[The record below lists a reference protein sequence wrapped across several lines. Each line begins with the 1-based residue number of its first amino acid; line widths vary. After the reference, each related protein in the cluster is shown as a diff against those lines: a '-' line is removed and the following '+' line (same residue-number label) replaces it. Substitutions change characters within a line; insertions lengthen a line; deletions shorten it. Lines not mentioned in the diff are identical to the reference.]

1 MLALDCAM
9 EKCDSFWQWGNARK
23 TFSFGKIGSAGSG
36 SCPVRDETSSVVGGS
51 CLNMLNEGG
60 LLKKRKC
67 MGPAF
72 VLRSHIISEGNVSKS
87 GGPCRYLYLPVQC
100 STVEVDLSS
109 SDCKNGQ
116 PNYSESPTTVL
127 QVPNNSSLSDTS
139 STDFDAISCRPHGYL
154 SPQLQFLPY
163 SDGNLLHDGNFC
175 DPSKF
180 RALKR
185 GQRAA
190 PDNDYVFSTDG
201 IHNSCAGFSREAST
215 EASPSCSESENL
227 KLQLWGMKEEI
238 RNLRAVGALEASLSY
253 MEKPKRGHSMISDR
267 SSEIQKENSESFAA
281 LHLLADMAVW
291 LLENIYIGGDHK
303 AKTSSAQWAIF
314 HPTGVPFCRKRVIR
328 KAKSA
333 FKSLSQLH
341 GNADK
346 NVAANSEHLSGSLEF
361 IEPSENQVLAGR
373 ISDTDHGATQS
384 VRSSKRT
391 RSQFLNSK
399 YCDSVLQP
407 MKKG

>member
-1 MLALDCAM
+1 M

-23 TFSFGKIGSAGSG
+23 TFSFGKISSDGSG
-36 SCPVRDETSSVVGGS
+36 SCPVRDESNYVVGSS
-51 CLNMLNEGG
+51 CLNMLNEGS
-60 LLKKRKC
+60 LLKIRKC
-67 MGPAF
+67 LSPASI
-72 VLRSHIISEGNVSKS
+72 LRSHIISEGNTSKS
-87 GGPCRYLYLPVQC
+87 GGSCRDMYLPIQC
-100 STVEVDLSS
+100 STVELDLCSS
-109 SDCKNGQ
+109 NCKNGQ
-116 PNYSESPTTVL
+116 PNCRKSPTTVL

-175 DPSKF
+175 EPSKF

-190 PDNDYVFSTDG
+190 PDNDYGLSIDG

-215 EASPSCSESENL
+215 EASPSRSESENL

-238 RNLRAVGALEASLSY
+238 RNLRAVDASEASLSY
-253 MEKPKRGHSMISDR
+253 MEKPKRGHSMIYNR

-281 LHLLADMAVW
+281 LHILADLAVW
-291 LLENIYIGGDHK
+291 VLENNCIGEGHRAK
-303 AKTSSAQWAIF
+303 ASSAQWAVF
-314 HPTGVPFCRKRVIR
+314 HPTRVPFKQTRVIR
-328 KAKSA
+328 RARSA
-333 FKSLSQLH
+333 FKSLSQIH
-341 GNADK
+341 DNADK
-346 NVAANSEHLSGSLEF
+346 NVAANSEHHSGSLVF
-361 IEPSENQVLAGR
+361 SEPRQNQVIDGR
-373 ISDTDHGATQS
+373 IGDKDHGATQS

-399 YCDSVLQP
+399 YCDSILQP
-407 MKKG
+407 LKKGTRR